1 MQSIGQS
8 LYNSIIDVLG
18 KGVFLTIE
26 NEGKMLS
33 RNTQVFGMDPITALN
48 QHGYSHPNFYF
59 KNFLLGYASI
69 SKSGGNL
76 ALYMERRSEEFFHKT
91 QFKYTNYKSQ
101 AHIIGE
107 TMLILLTI
115 FPTMI
120 LISSFMLAEN
130 SINVVMSIS
139 FVLIP
144 VVTIFMILMI
154 DLSQPKIRNLIDFNF
169 KPILVSI
176 FVFVISLLIGQ
187 QPWFALGVGV
197 AVGAIFNFVFCIRQF
212 REIAF
217 AESALVDFFRDVT
230 EYRKIGIPIPN
241 AIIKISEER
250 SYNRYFDELLTII
263 STRLKHGMNL
273 LEVLASMTIRSW
285 TAKASLFV
293 LGKVADSGGG
303 TAEILEQITNF
314 STNTNQI
321 KKETL
326 ASVSVISYFALLSP
340 IMMSYTTK
348 EMVSILEK
356 LNVGLSQMVQGAFN
370 IETMLVSSELIGT
383 INLLN
388 VISAISLGLVMSK
401 LTHFSM
407 KHTLILGVTVLIS
420 VLSVILSPFFP
431 SLVQV

>member
-1 MQSIGQS
+1 
-8 LYNSIIDVLG
+8 
-18 KGVFLTIE
+18 
-26 NEGKMLS
+26 
-33 RNTQVFGMDPITALN
+33 
-48 QHGYSHPNFYF
+48 
-59 KNFLLGYASI
+59 
-69 SKSGGNL
+69 
-76 ALYMERRSEEFFHKT
+76 
-91 QFKYTNYKSQ
+91 
-101 AHIIGE
+101 
-107 TMLILLTI
+107 
-115 FPTMI
+115 
-120 LISSFMLAEN
+120 
-130 SINVVMSIS
+130 
-139 FVLIP
+139 
-144 VVTIFMILMI
+144 
-154 DLSQPKIRNLIDFNF
+154 
-169 KPILVSI
+169 
-176 FVFVISLLIGQ
+176 
-187 QPWFALGVGV
+187 
-197 AVGAIFNFVFCIRQF
+197 
-212 REIAF
+212 
-217 AESALVDFFRDVT
+217 
-230 EYRKIGIPIPN
+230 
-241 AIIKISEER
+241 
-250 SYNRYFDELLTII
+250 
-263 STRLKHGMNL
+263 MNL

-285 TAKASLFV
+285 TVKASLFV